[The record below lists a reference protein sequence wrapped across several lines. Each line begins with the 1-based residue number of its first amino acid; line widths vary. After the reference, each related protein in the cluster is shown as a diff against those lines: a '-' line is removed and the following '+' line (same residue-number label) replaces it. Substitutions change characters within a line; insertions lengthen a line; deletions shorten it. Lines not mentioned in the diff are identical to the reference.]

1 MKKNR
6 YALALALGLA
16 LPSCSTTKY
25 VGDGS
30 YLLTKVT
37 IQVDSLDQTE
47 REQLGDLESFLPQR
61 PNTKLLGL
69 FDWTLGLYSLSNPK
83 SNSFLNRQLRKWG
96 DPPVLYSAEE
106 AEFGRANLTAAMY
119 NMGYLKAQTTLR
131 VDTTKAKRARLA
143 YTIIPGRRLRV
154 GRFSESIQD
163 SSIAQ
168 HLYPQD
174 TLIEKRRFRGERY
187 RSYLHSG
194 AILSPQNMQVEQE
207 RITQILRNRGY
218 YTFSGDSVRFEV
230 DTLVAS
236 DVWVRSVVHS
246 PEKTYR
252 IGRVRMR
259 QIARHETGESLKQ
272 TRDGISFDLDPQ
284 HYIRP
289 SELARRIWIR
299 PGALYSMQ
307 YTSSTYTAL
316 SELPTLQS
324 VSIQYH
330 PDTLATDSA
339 VLDCDIT
346 AASTQTKSIGG
357 DIVGTNSSGNF
368 GVSSSLNFQ
377 NSNLFHGGEQ
387 LHLQLRG
394 GYESLGERRNDHLN
408 YGAEASLTFPR
419 LLVPF
424 RHSKGPSTILS
435 STSLQV
441 SYDHHRRPE
450 FSRDI
455 FSFKWGYSWHSH
467 YTPAY
472 RHQLKVIDL
481 DFLHFGYINE
491 EFRRSMPLITQILNY
506 RDQFVLG
513 ASYLFRYNSLN
524 DYRLSTSPWVHNLRL
539 FVQSSGSLLYGVS
552 ALLNRERDA
561 YGSYRFFE
569 TNFAQFVK
577 GEIDYS
583 GLRKLSE
590 GNAFAYHLGLAVA
603 YPYGNSQYVPVDLR
617 YFAGG
622 ANSLRGWSAR
632 SLGPGSMPRSA
643 SQSIFDQVGDIKLE
657 MNAEYRMKILGP
669 LQLAL
674 FADAGNIWTIRAYQ
688 NQPQGDFQWNRFY
701 KEIALSSGLG
711 LRWDFDYFV
720 LRFDV
725 GAKLHDPQVENG
737 RPWVITYQEPKQLL
751 AFNIA
756 IGYPF

>member
-1 MKKNR
+1 MTKTK
-6 YALALALGLA
+6 YILALGLLLTA
-16 LPSCSTTKY
+16 CSTTKY

-30 YLLTKVT
+30 YLLTKVAVR
-37 IQVDSLDQTE
+37 VDSLGEEE
-47 REQLGDLESFLPQR
+47 REELGSLGAFLPQR
-61 PNTKLLGL
+61 PNAKLLGL
-69 FDWTLGLYSLSNPK
+69 FDWSLGLYSLSDPK
-83 SNSFLNRQLRKWG
+83 SNNFIDRQLRKWG
-96 DPPVLYSAEE
+96 EPPVLYSPEE

-119 NMGYLKAQTTLR
+119 NKGYLKAQTTLH
-131 VDTTKAKRARLA
+131 VDTTHAKQAQVT
-143 YTIIPGRRLRV
+143 YVITPGRRLRV
-154 GRFSESIQD
+154 GHITESVAD
-163 SSIAQ
+163 TNLHAYL
-168 HLYPQD
+168 HPQD
-174 TLIEKRRFRGERY
+174 TLLQKRLFRGERY
-187 RSYLHSG
+187 RSFLHSG
-194 AILSPQNMQVEQE
+194 AILSPQNMRAEQE
-207 RITQILRNRGY
+207 RIMKILRNRGY
-218 YTFSGDSVRFEV
+218 YTFSGDSIRFEV
-230 DTLVAS
+230 DTLDTS
-236 DVWVRSVVHS
+236 DIWVRSIIHS
-246 PEKTYR
+246 SEKTFR
-252 IGRVRMR
+252 IRQVRMHQLAR
-259 QIARHETGESLKQ
+259 QGDDSPIRQEY
-272 TRDGISFDLDPQ
+272 DGINFDLDSK

-289 SELARRIWIR
+289 EELARRIWIR

-307 YTSSTYTAL
+307 HTASTYTAL
-316 SELPTLQS
+316 SELPTLQN
-324 VSIQYH
+324 VTIQYH
-330 PDTLATDSA
+330 RDTLAQDSSL
-339 VLDCDIT
+339 LDCDIT
-346 AASTQTKSIGG
+346 TTSTQTKSIGG
-357 DIVGTNSSGNF
+357 DVVGTNSSGNF
-368 GVSSSLNFQ
+368 GVSSSLNSQ
-377 NSNLFHGGEQ
+377 NNNLFHGGEQ

-394 GYESLGERRNDHLN
+394 GYESLGEQRSDHVN
-408 YGAEASLTFPR
+408 YGAEAALTFPR
-419 LLVPF
+419 LLLPF
-424 RHSKGPSTILS
+424 PQTKGSSTSQS

-441 SYDHHRRPE
+441 SYDHHSRPE

-472 RHQLKVIDL
+472 RHQLKVMDL

-491 EFRRSMPLITQILNY
+491 DFRRSMPLITQILNY
-506 RDQFVLG
+506 RDQFILG

-524 DYRLSTSPWVHNLRL
+524 SYRGSLSPWVHNLRL

-552 ALLNRERDA
+552 MLLNRERDT
-561 YGSYRFFE
+561 YGAYRFFD

-583 GLRKLSE
+583 GLCKLNE
-590 GNAFAYHLGLAVA
+590 GDAFAYHLGLAVA
-603 YPYGNSQYVPVDLR
+603 YPYGNSRYVPVDLR

-622 ANSLRGWSAR
+622 ANSLRGWTAR

-643 SQSIFDQVGDIKLE
+643 SRSIFDQVGDIKLE
-657 MNAEYRMKILGP
+657 MNAEYRMKVLGP

-674 FADAGNIWTIRAYQ
+674 FADAGNIWTIHPYE

-711 LRWDFDYFV
+711 IRWDFDYFV

>member
-1 MKKNR
+1 MTKNK
-6 YALALALGLA
+6 YTLLALGLA
-16 LPSCSTTKY
+16 LTACSTTKY
-25 VGDGS
+25 VGEGS
-30 YLLTKVT
+30 YLLTKVA
-37 IQVDSLDQTE
+37 IRVDSLEAEE
-47 REQLGDLESFLPQR
+47 REELGTLEAFLPQR
-61 PNTKLLGL
+61 PNTKLFGL
-69 FDWTLGLYSLSNPK
+69 FDWSLGLYSLSNPK
-83 SNSFLNRQLRKWG
+83 SNSFIHRQLRKWG
-96 DPPVLYSAEE
+96 EPPVLYNAEE

-119 NMGYLKAQTTLR
+119 NKGYLKAQTTLR
-131 VDTTKAKRARLA
+131 VDTTHSKQAQVL
-143 YTIIPGRRLRV
+143 YTITPGRRLRV
-154 GRFSESIQD
+154 DHFSEAISD
-163 SSIAQ
+163 SSLIAYL
-168 HLYPQD
+168 HPQD
-174 TLIEKRRFRGERY
+174 TLQQKRRLRDERY

-194 AILSPQNMQVEQE
+194 AILSPQNMRDEQE
-207 RITQILRNRGY
+207 RIMKILRNRGY
-218 YTFSGDSVRFEV
+218 YTFSGDSIRFEV
-230 DTLVAS
+230 DTLDAS
-236 DVWVRSVVHS
+236 DVWVRSVIHS
-246 PEKTYR
+246 SEKIYH
-252 IGRVRMR
+252 IGRVRMH
-259 QIARHETGESLKQ
+259 QLARKSDASPLSHVH
-272 TRDGISFDLDPQ
+272 DGISFDLDSK

-289 SELARRIWIR
+289 EELSRRIWIR

-307 YTSSTYTAL
+307 HTASTYTAL
-316 SELPTLQS
+316 SELPTLQN

-330 PDTLATDSA
+330 LDTLNRDSA
-339 VLDCDIT
+339 LLDCDIT
-346 AASTQTKSIGG
+346 SVSAQTKSVGG
-357 DIVGTNSSGNF
+357 DVVGTNSSGNF

-377 NSNLFHGGEQ
+377 NNNLFHGGEQ

-394 GYESLGERRNDHLN
+394 GYESLGEQRSDHVN
-408 YGAEASLTFPR
+408 YGAEAGLTFPR
-419 LLVPF
+419 LLLPF
-424 RHSKGPSTILS
+424 LRTKGSSPIQS

-441 SYDHHRRPE
+441 SYDYHSRPE

-455 FSFKWGYSWHSH
+455 FSLKWGYSWHSH

-524 DYRLSTSPWVHNLRL
+524 DYRGSLSPWVHNLRL
-539 FVQSSGSLLYGVS
+539 FIQSSGSLLYGAS
-552 ALLNRERDA
+552 MLLNRQRDD
-561 YGSYRFFE
+561 YGAYRFFE

-583 GLRKLSE
+583 GLRKLN
-590 GNAFAYHLGLAVA
+590 GGDAFAYHLGLAVA
-603 YPYGNSQYVPVDLR
+603 YPYGNSRYVPVDLR

-643 SQSIFDQVGDIKLE
+643 SRSIFDQVGDIKLE
-657 MNAEYRMKILGP
+657 MNAEYRMKVLGP

-674 FADAGNIWTIRAYQ
+674 FADAGNIWTIRPYE
-688 NQPQGDFQWNRFY
+688 NQPRGDFQWNRFY
-701 KEIALSSGLG
+701 REIALSSGLG
-711 LRWDFDYFV
+711 VRWDFDYFV

-725 GAKLHDPQVENG
+725 GAKIHDPQVENG
-737 RPWVITYQEPKQLL
+737 RPWVITYQDPKQLL